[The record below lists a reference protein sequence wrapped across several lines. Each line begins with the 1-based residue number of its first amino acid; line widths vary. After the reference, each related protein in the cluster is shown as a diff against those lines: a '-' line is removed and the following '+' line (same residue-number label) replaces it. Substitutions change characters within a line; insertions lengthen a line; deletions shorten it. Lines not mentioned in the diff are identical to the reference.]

1 MPVEYATPAE
11 LYIVT
16 PGDLLVTYL
25 VGLGVALVA
34 AALALWVFWPSADPE
49 PPTPREVD
57 SREAEETVPLP
68 PRNRV
73 HGPRTGSLHGPVH
86 HRPDM
91 ADAPTQTIERVV
103 R

>member
-11 LYIVT
+11 LYMVT

-25 VGLGVALVA
+25 VGLGIALAA
-34 AALALWVFWPSADPE
+34 AALAVWVFWPSPTTPARSRQVDPPE
-49 PPTPREVD
+49 SAR
-57 SREAEETVPLP
+57 TVEF

-86 HRPDM
+86 RPDL
-91 ADAPTQTIERVV
+91 ADAPTQTIERVM